1 MALFSNRR
9 QHAALALH
17 RHARN
22 TNELTGIVLGIAQLS
37 LLENAQEAVKK
48 SVRFTVAALMCEIP
62 RV

>member
-22 TNELTGIVLGIAQLS
+22 TNELTGTVLGIAQLS
-37 LLENAQEAVKK
+37 LLENAQEAVKEQCI
-48 SVRFTVAALMCEIP
+48 LP
-62 RV
+62 

>member
-1 MALFSNRR
+1 MRSLSVASTMALFSNRR

-22 TNELTGIVLGIAQLS
+22 TNELTGTVLGIAQLS

-48 SVRFTVAALMCEIP
+48 QSILL
-62 RV
+62 

>member
-22 TNELTGIVLGIAQLS
+22 TNELTGTVLGIAQFS
-37 LLENAQEAVKK
+37 LLENAQEAVKDQCI
-48 SVRFTVAALMCEIP
+48 LP
-62 RV
+62 